1 MASVQGLPDDVRRE
15 IDRHNFLD
23 FAGVLLM
30 LAGGFN
36 VVEGISAISGSKYVN
51 DHLLFANLDTWGWF
65 FLVVGVIQV
74 TAGWFVMK
82 GAGWA
87 AIVGI
92 VTAFCN
98 AVAQLAASDTFVLW
112 TMTVLAADVL
122 IIYALTKYGGD
133 RGRGA

>member
-1 MASVQGLPDDVRRE
+1 MASGQGLPDDVRRE

-36 VVEGISAISGSKYVN
+36 VVEGITAISSSNYVN
-51 DHLLFANLDTWGWF
+51 DHLLFANLDAWGWF
-65 FLVVGVIQV
+65 FLIVGVIQV
-74 TAGWFVMK
+74 AAGWFVMK

-92 VTAFCN
+92 ATAFVN
-98 AVAQLAASDTFVLW
+98 ALAQLSASDTFILW
-112 TMTVLAADVL
+112 TMTILAADVL
-122 IIYALTKYGGD
+122 IIYALVKYGGD

>member
-1 MASVQGLPDDVRRE
+1 MASVQGLPEDVRRE

-36 VVEGISAISGSKYVN
+36 VVEGVTAISGSKYVSE
-51 DHLLFANLDTWGWF
+51 HLLFANLDAWGWF
-65 FLVVGVIQV
+65 FVIVGV
-74 TAGWFVMK
+74 VMK

-87 AIVGI
+87 SIVGI
-92 VTAFCN
+92 VTAFVN
-98 AVAQLAASDTFVLW
+98 ALAQLSASDTFVLW
-112 TMTVLAADVL
+112 TMTILAADVL
-122 IIYALTKYGGD
+122 IIYALVKYGGD